1 MTYDDS
7 GSLDNSG
14 VPAPPPWLQFAEPEP
29 TEAPAPAPSPESAHR
44 QPDVPPDRQHN
55 GTAAAAGAPGHGAP
69 LPPTTPP
76 PPGTTPP
83 NGAAQ
88 PPGAP
93 PAQHTPSAGPMP
105 ATDPPGPRGPMP
117 TAGPPPPSGPQPPS
131 GLQPPHAPHSPNS
144 AAAPQGPPNSFG
156 APPWPDAPAPVG
168 PPPQP
173 PAGPPPGQP
182 PMNPGGPY
190 GGYPMGPPGYADP
203 QSGPALDE
211 VALIRKARRPPS
223 RGWRR
228 AVHTISAGTINPGE
242 SSADVEYKRLLER
255 VNRPVRGD
263 YRIAVLSLKG
273 GVGKTTTTVGLGST
287 FASLRGDRVIAVDA
301 NPDLG
306 TLAQRVPQQ
315 TRSTVRDL
323 LADTNVYRYSDVR
336 AHTSQSPSRLE
347 VLASE
352 RDPAMA
358 EAFSEEEYRGV
369 MRILQRFYNI
379 IITDCGTGLS
389 HSAMGGVLD
398 LADAIILVSSPA
410 MDGARSAG
418 ATLDWLAA
426 HGYAH
431 LVSRAVVVLSSS
443 RPGASTIDTDQ
454 LGQHFLTRCRAVHKV
469 PFDDHLSEGA
479 DVDLDLVSKQT
490 RRAFAE
496 LAATIADDFSSVPTD
511 RDEPFY
517 Q

>member
-7 GSLDNSG
+7 GSVDDSG

-29 TEAPAPAPSPESAHR
+29 PAAPVPAPREQSAYPSPPEPMR
-44 QPDVPPDRQHN
+44 RDVPADPTQADHRDSTSGHH
-55 GTAAAAGAPGHGAP
+55 AAADPGVGQRDQSTGKSAAESGPPPVDRAGPQRPAGGLPTPGLPPQGAPPGQAAAY
-69 LPPTTPP
+69 PPQVPP
-76 PPGTTPP
+76 HQNHPSQMPPGGPGHVPAPP
-83 NGAAQ
+83 FG
-88 PPGAP
+88 PGAP
-93 PAQHTPSAGPMP
+93 Y
-105 ATDPPGPRGPMP
+105 
-117 TAGPPPPSGPQPPS
+117 
-131 GLQPPHAPHSPNS
+131 
-144 AAAPQGPPNSFG
+144 
-156 APPWPDAPAPVG
+156 
-168 PPPQP
+168 
-173 PAGPPPGQP
+173 
-182 PMNPGGPY
+182 GGPF
-190 GGYPMGPPGYADP
+190 GGPPMGPPGYDDP
-203 QSGPALDE
+203 QAGPGLDE
-211 VALIRKARRPPS
+211 VALIRKARRAPS

-228 AVHTISAGTINPGE
+228 AVHTMSAGAINPGE
-242 SSADVEYKRLLER
+242 SPADIEYKHLLDR

-306 TLAQRVPQQ
+306 TLAQRIPQQ

-323 LADTNVYRYSDVR
+323 LADPNVYRYSDVR

-358 EAFSEEEYRGV
+358 EAFSDEEYRGV

-389 HSAMGGVLD
+389 HSAMNGVLD
-398 LADAIILVSSPA
+398 MANSIILVSSPA

-418 ATLDWLAA
+418 ATLDWLEA
-426 HGYAH
+426 HGYGH
-431 LVSRAVVVLSSS
+431 LASRAVVVLSSS

-454 LGQHFLTRCRAVHKV
+454 LGQHFLTRCRAVHQV

-496 LAATIADDFSSVPTD
+496 LAATIADDFASVSSE

-517 Q
+517 P

>member
-29 TEAPAPAPSPESAHR
+29 PAAPQPTPREQPAYPPTQEQARREMPPGPDGPGGQGPQAADPEPTDGETRPFDGAPFEGAPFEGAGPQRPPADMPGPGMPPQGMPPQQAGPFPHQPPRQPHFPPQMPPGGPGYPPAP
-44 QPDVPPDRQHN
+44 QF
-55 GTAAAAGAPGHGAP
+55 G
-69 LPPTTPP
+69 
-76 PPGTTPP
+76 
-83 NGAAQ
+83 
-88 PPGAP
+88 PGAP
-93 PAQHTPSAGPMP
+93 Y
-105 ATDPPGPRGPMP
+105 
-117 TAGPPPPSGPQPPS
+117 
-131 GLQPPHAPHSPNS
+131 
-144 AAAPQGPPNSFG
+144 
-156 APPWPDAPAPVG
+156 
-168 PPPQP
+168 
-173 PAGPPPGQP
+173 
-182 PMNPGGPY
+182 GGP
-190 GGYPMGPPGYADP
+190 PMGPAGYRDP
-203 QSGPALDE
+203 QSGPGLDE
-211 VALIRKARRPPS
+211 VALIRKARRAPS

-228 AVHTISAGTINPGE
+228 AVHTMSAGAINPGE
-242 SSADVEYKRLLER
+242 SASDIEYKHLLER

-306 TLAQRVPQQ
+306 TLAQRIPQQ

-323 LADTNVYRYSDVR
+323 LADANVYRYSDVR

-358 EAFSEEEYRGV
+358 EAFSDEEYRGV

-389 HSAMGGVLD
+389 HSAMNGVLD
-398 LADAIILVSSPA
+398 MANSIILVSSPA

-418 ATLDWLAA
+418 ATLDWLEA
-426 HGYAH
+426 HGYGH

-454 LGQHFLTRCRAVHKV
+454 LGQHFLTRCRAVHQV

-490 RRAFAE
+490 RRAFTE
-496 LAATIADDFSSVPTD
+496 LAATIADDFATVAPE

-517 Q
+517 P